1 MSISIEKVSYRNM
14 KDVRILETVLSN
26 WFKNPKELNLIEPRM
41 NYPFKF
47 KKWVALTYK
56 NSDIESFVLKENKWI
71 VGIGNII
78 FNEDNKRAHALHIFI
93 DEKYRRK
100 GLATKM
106 LQHLESLARDKR
118 MSILTLRVMPKN
130 TPAIN
135 LYEKMGFEEYMNTR
149 EHLSNSNNANN
160 GATIL
165 QKLLG

>member
-1 MSISIEKVSYRNM
+1 MSISIEKVSYSNT

-41 NYPFKF
+41 KYPFKF
-47 KKWVALTYK
+47 KKWVTLTYK

-78 FNEDNKRAHALHIFI
+78 FNEDNRWAHALHIFI

-130 TPAIN
+130 EPAMD
-135 LYEKMGFEEYMNTR
+135 LYEKMGFEDYMNTG
-149 EHLSNSNNANN
+149 EHLSNSDNNAK
-160 GATIL
+160 TL
-165 QKLLG
+165 QKLLR

>member
-1 MSISIEKVSYRNM
+1 MSIRIEKVSYKNT
-14 KDVRILETVLSN
+14 KDIRILEAVLAN

-41 NYPFKF
+41 NYPFNF
-47 KKWVALTYK
+47 KKWVTLTYK
-56 NSDIESFVLKENKWI
+56 NSDIKSFALKDNKWI

-130 TPAIN
+130 EPAIN

>member
-1 MSISIEKVSYRNM
+1 MSISIEKISYKNI
-14 KDVRILETVLSN
+14 KDIRILEAVLSN

-41 NYPFKF
+41 NYPFNF
-47 KKWVALTYK
+47 KKWVMLTYK
-56 NSDIESFVLKENKWI
+56 NSDIKSFALKENKWI

-130 TPAIN
+130 EPAIN
-135 LYEKMGFEEYMNTR
+135 LYEKMGFEEYMNTG
-149 EHLSNSNNANN
+149 EHLPNSNNANN
-160 GATIL
+160 SATTF

>member
-1 MSISIEKVSYRNM
+1 MCIRDSYRNV

-56 NSDIESFVLKENKWI
+56 NSDIESFVLKEIKWI

-93 DEKYRRK
+93 DEKYRKK

-118 MSILTLRVMPKN
+118 MSILTCLLYTSPSPRDGLLARMPSS
-130 TPAIN
+130 A
-135 LYEKMGFEEYMNTR
+135 
-149 EHLSNSNNANN
+149 
-160 GATIL
+160 
-165 QKLLG
+165 

>member
-1 MSISIEKVSYRNM
+1 M

-41 NYPFKF
+41 KYPFKF

-56 NSDIESFVLKENKWI
+56 NSDIESFALKENKWI

-78 FNEDNKRAHALHIFI
+78 FNEDNKRAHTLHIFI
-93 DEKYRRK
+93 DAKYRKK

-106 LQHLESLARDKR
+106 LQHLESLAREKK

-130 TPAIN
+130 EPAIN

-149 EHLSNSNNANN
+149 EYLSNSNNANN

>member
-78 FNEDNKRAHALHIFI
+78 LNENNKWAHALHIFI
-93 DEKYRRK
+93 DEKYRKK

-106 LQHLESLARDKR
+106 LQHLESLARYKKMR
-118 MSILTLRVMPKN
+118 ILTLRVMPKN
-130 TPAIN
+130 VPAKN
-135 LYEKMGFEEYMNTR
+135 LYKKMGFEEYINTG
-149 EHLSNSNNANN
+149 EHFPNSNNANN
-160 GATIL
+160 EATIL
-165 QKLLG
+165 QKILN